1 MGVVFFPRSFAEMQ
15 AATTQI
21 AANGAMEAPTS
32 PPQIPAPVRDAAS
45 QRVDRGRVN
54 LHWLVQLHWWAILG
68 QCIVVAAAEAW
79 GSVGLPL
86 VTLGGLVILEIA
98 GNVALGI
105 WARQVK
111 VTDASVAAVMF
122 IDIGALTVVLDL
134 TGGAANPFSTL
145 YLVIVALAAVLLPL
159 RWCWALM
166 GASLLGF
173 ATLFVDDAL
182 EGPTHHIHSDLDHA
196 SMMDAHLR
204 GMWIAFALA
213 AVFVVFF
220 VQRVSTALASRE
232 KELQWARTLAARRE
246 KLASLATLAAGA
258 AHELSTPLSTI
269 AVVAKEMQ
277 KLLGSKVPQEVS
289 EDLQLVRDQ
298 VGRCREI
305 LDRMAAGAGE
315 NAGEPL
321 ARFTV
326 RSWIDSALEGFP
338 ARDRVTVD
346 APGADALIMG
356 PQRALAD
363 TLRGLLKN
371 AVQASPA
378 GAQVALRATAAGDRV
393 RATVVDQGKGMTP
406 DVLARVGEPFF
417 TTKVP
422 GEGMGLGLFLTRA
435 LAEQLGGAFQIVSR
449 AGAGTEA
456 WLELPAAN
464 TGEWGRS

>member
-1 MGVVFFPRSFAEMQ
+1 MHV
-15 AATTQI
+15 ATTHM
-21 AANGAMEAPTS
+21 AASAGADGQSARPVQPVPAREAP
-32 PPQIPAPVRDAAS
+32 AS
-45 QRVDRGRVN
+45 RGDRGRVN

-79 GSVGLPL
+79 TPIGLPL
-86 VTLGGLVILEIA
+86 VTLGGLVVLEIA
-98 GNVALGI
+98 GNIALGI

-173 ATLFVDDAL
+173 ATLFIDDAM
-182 EGPTHHIHSDLDHA
+182 EGGAHHVHSELDHA
-196 SMMDAHLR
+196 AMMDAHLR

-232 KELQWARTLAARRE
+232 KELASARTLAARRE

-269 AVVAKEMQ
+269 AVVAKELQ
-277 KLLGSKVPQEVS
+277 KLLGTKVPPEVGN
-289 EDLQLVRDQ
+289 DLQLVRDQ
-298 VGRCREI
+298 VARCREI
-305 LDRMAAGAGE
+305 LDRMAAHSGE
-315 NAGEPL
+315 TAGEPL
-321 ARFTV
+321 ALFTV
-326 RSWIDSALEGFP
+326 RAWIDTALEPFP

-346 APGADALIMG
+346 APAAASRIVG
-356 PQRALAD
+356 PARALGD

-371 AVQASPA
+371 AVQASPP
-378 GAQVALRATAAGDRV
+378 GAQVTLRVVEENGRV
-393 RATVVDQGKGMTP
+393 RASVIDQGKGMTP

-449 AGAGTEA
+449 PGAGTEA
-456 WLELPAAN
+456 WIELPAAN
-464 TGEWGRS
+464 TGERGST